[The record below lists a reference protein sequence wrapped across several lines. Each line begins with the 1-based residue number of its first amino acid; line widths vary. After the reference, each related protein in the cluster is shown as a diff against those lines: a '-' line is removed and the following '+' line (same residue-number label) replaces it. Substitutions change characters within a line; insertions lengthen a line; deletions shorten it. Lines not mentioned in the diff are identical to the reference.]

1 MMERIIYILLICL
14 NIACNNP
21 TEPPSTPLVK
31 IEKKDTTASEVET
44 SEAETTEPETYST
57 TKAAEYKLPYNM
69 KEADDEY
76 KLSGKLTEISGLSFN
91 EDESRLLAV
100 NDEQGKIFFL
110 DKKDGD
116 IKRDEKFAKSGD
128 YEGIEQVGD
137 KIYVVN
143 SSGSVY
149 KVDDLDKDDFDT
161 DKFNTKLNSDND
173 VEGLGYDRKNNR
185 LLIACKS
192 KPGKGF
198 EYRGK
203 RAVYTFDLDKEEL
216 SEEPLYLIDIEE
228 IREAGD
234 KKGWLLE
241 EITSTFSP
249 SAIAVHPKS
258 QDVYLLSSVGKLLIV
273 LSKSGKLKHVEQLD
287 KSEYRQPEGLCF
299 AKDGTMY
306 MSSEGKGG
314 KGRIYRFEM
323 L

>member
-1 MMERIIYILLICL
+1 MMRRIILIAIVSISFSCG
-14 NIACNNP
+14 NAP
-21 TEPPSTPLVK
+21 EKPSTPLVK
-31 IEKKDTTASEVET
+31 IEKKDTTAQKIET
-44 SEAETTEPETYST
+44 KAPEAYTVASEATF
-57 TKAAEYKLPYNM
+57 KLPYDLKNASA
-69 KEADDEY
+69 EF

-137 KIYVVN
+137 KVYVVN
-143 SSGSVY
+143 SSGSVF
-149 KVDDLDKDDFDT
+149 KVDDLDKDKPDT
-161 DKFNTKLNSDND
+161 DKFNTPLDSDND
-173 VEGLGYDRKNNR
+173 VEGLGYDASKNR
-185 LLIACKS
+185 LLIACKN

-203 RAVYTFDLDKEEL
+203 RAVYAFDLDKEEL
-216 SEEPLYLIDIEE
+216 SEKPLYLIDIEE
-228 IREAGD
+228 IRNAGD
-234 KKGWLLE
+234 RKGWLLE

-258 QDVYLLSSVGKLLIV
+258 KDVYLLSSVGKLLIV
-273 LSKSGKLKHVEQLD
+273 LNKSGKLKHVEQLD